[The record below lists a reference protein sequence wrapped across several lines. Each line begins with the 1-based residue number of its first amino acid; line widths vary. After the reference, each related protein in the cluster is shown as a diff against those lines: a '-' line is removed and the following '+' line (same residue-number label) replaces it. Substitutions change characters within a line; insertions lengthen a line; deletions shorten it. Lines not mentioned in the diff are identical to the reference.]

1 MARVLVVDDEPL
13 IALLLCDW
21 LEELGHE
28 AVGPANTLQA
38 AFGLIESDRI
48 NAAVLDLSVRGE
60 ATYGVA
66 DVLLQ
71 RGIPFLFLTGHGPD
85 RVGAPYN
92 RSPVLTKPVDFD
104 AMRDAIARLLDSSS

>member
-13 IALLLCDW
+13 IALLLRDW

-28 AVGPANTLQA
+28 VTGPANTLQA
-38 AFGLIESDRI
+38 AFGLIESDPV

-85 RVGAPYN
+85 RVAAPYK
-92 RSPVLTKPVDFD
+92 RVPVLTKPVDFETV
-104 AMRDAIARLLDSSS
+104 RDALARLLESQS